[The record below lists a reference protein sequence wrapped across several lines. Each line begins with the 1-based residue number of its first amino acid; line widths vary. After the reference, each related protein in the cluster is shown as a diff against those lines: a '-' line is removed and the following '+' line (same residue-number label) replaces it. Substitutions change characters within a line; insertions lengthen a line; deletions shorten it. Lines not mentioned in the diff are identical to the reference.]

1 MAFSEI
7 SKIVAVQMFWW
18 LAFSEILYFI
28 CVLIFSML
36 MYYSRNFTN
45 QILSNIFF
53 WHCSTKKFRISEWS
67 QKYTH
72 WLLFITDVN
81 LYQHA
86 YNRKM
91 LQIKYLMLYIN
102 FSLFSHETNNIWWLG
117 SLMITLIDKSHCL
130 SVQNS
135 ELKVSK
141 PWSKLLLWGTVLLYL
156 YAHVHDY
163 TYACTHLCWL
173 NNFKK
178 IGHIRFLLVLFFV

>member
-36 MYYSRNFTN
+36 MYYFRNFTN

-91 LQIKYLMLYIN
+91 PQIKYLMLYIN

-117 SLMITLIDKSHCL
+117 SLMITNLIAFLYKILNWKFLNLD
-130 SVQNS
+130 QNYYYE
-135 ELKVSK
+135 ELYYCIFM
-141 PWSKLLLWGTVLLYL
+141 LMCMIIHM
-156 YAHVHDY
+156 HVHICVD
-163 TYACTHLCWL
+163 
-173 NNFKK
+173 
-178 IGHIRFLLVLFFV
+178 